1 MCVREVNTCVKCVC
15 LVCVICACVCV
26 HVCLGGIYVEDVYI
40 ADEV

>member
-1 MCVREVNTCVKCVC
+1 MCERGKYMCEVCVC
-15 LVCVICACVCV
+15 LVCIICACVCV